1 MREGGKVR
9 GREEG
14 CRGKKIKRG
23 GKRREEGWRKGVGK
37 KREGR

>member
-14 CRGKKIKRG
+14 CRGKKLREEERG
-23 GKRREEGWRKGVGK
+23 GKRDG
-37 KREGR
+37 GRV